1 MDPEN
6 WQVEDVQKW
15 LTKQKVGNEVA
26 AAFEGMDGQ
35 EMLALTKD
43 VFYHGKKIHL
53 GNLFLFSPPSV
64 DVDEEWPPPTR
75 ALKPMCAHTAT
86 NHAVTVVCT
95 NPFLTFSP
103 LFSYVYGTLQ

>member
-43 VFYHGKKIHL
+43 VFYHGKKKSIWETS
-53 GNLFLFSPPSV
+53 FFS
-64 DVDEEWPPPTR
+64 R
-75 ALKPMCAHTAT
+75 
-86 NHAVTVVCT
+86 
-95 NPFLTFSP
+95 P
-103 LFSYVYGTLQ
+103 LRLMLMRNGHRQREP